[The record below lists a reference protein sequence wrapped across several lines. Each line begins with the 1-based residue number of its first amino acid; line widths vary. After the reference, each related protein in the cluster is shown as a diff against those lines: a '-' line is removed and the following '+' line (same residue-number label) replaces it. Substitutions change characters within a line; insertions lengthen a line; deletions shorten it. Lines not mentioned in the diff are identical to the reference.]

1 MFRCES
7 ARLHNRWQAEVWVGL
22 AEIAFGDSRA
32 IVALPADC
40 DEAWLRATLP
50 LFRYRLV
57 RRRLGAS
64 AHPQWLHL
72 SGKYFSLFL
81 DWLYFEASTVRFIGG
96 EGVVDMLADYHRSEF
111 TLE

>member
-1 MFRCES
+1 M
-7 ARLHNRWQAEVWVGL
+7 GL
-22 AEIAFGDSRA
+22 AEIAFGDSRV

-40 DEAWLRATLP
+40 DEAWLWATLP
-50 LFRYRLV
+50 LFCYRMVWRCLV
-57 RRRLGAS
+57 AS

-72 SGKYFSLFL
+72 PGNYFSLFL

>member
-1 MFRCES
+1 M
-7 ARLHNRWQAEVWVGL
+7 GL

-50 LFRYRLV
+50 SFHYRLV
-57 RRRLGAS
+57 RRCLVAS
-64 AHPQWLHL
+64 AHPQGLHL
-72 SGKYFSLFL
+72 PGNCFPLFL
-81 DWLYFEASTVRFIGG
+81 DWLYFEASTAQFIGG
-96 EGVVDMLADYHRSEF
+96 EGVVDMLADYHHSEF

>member
-1 MFRCES
+1 M
-7 ARLHNRWQAEVWVGL
+7 GL

-40 DEAWLRATLP
+40 DEAWLWATLP
-50 LFRYRLV
+50 SFRYCMVWRCLV
-57 RRRLGAS
+57 AS

-72 SGKYFSLFL
+72 PGNYFSLFL
-81 DWLYFEASTVRFIGG
+81 NWLYLEASTVRFIGG

>member
-1 MFRCES
+1 M
-7 ARLHNRWQAEVWVGL
+7 GL

-50 LFRYRLV
+50 SFRYRMV
-57 RRRLGAS
+57 RRCLVAS

-72 SGKYFSLFL
+72 PGNYFSLFL
-81 DWLYFEASTVRFIGG
+81 DWLYFEASTVQFIGG